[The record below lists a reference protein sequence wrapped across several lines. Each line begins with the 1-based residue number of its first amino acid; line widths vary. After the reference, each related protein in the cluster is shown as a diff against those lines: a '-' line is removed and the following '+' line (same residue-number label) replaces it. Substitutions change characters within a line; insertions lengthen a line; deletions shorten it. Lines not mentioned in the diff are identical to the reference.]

1 MVDQAAED
9 TDARQLPKEGDTS
22 EDTDAL
28 QLPKEG
34 DTSDDD
40 EYENKDNY

>member
-9 TDARQLPKEGDTS
+9 TDARQLPKKGDTS
-22 EDTDAL
+22 E
-28 QLPKEG
+28 E
-34 DTSDDD
+34 D